1 MVDRVVQLDIRSH
14 ELGILAA
21 HPVTPLVC
29 LHHLDFIPEIFP
41 KTTTKTFTKVE
52 AVKYLLDAATVD
64 PASILQQSICYDR
77 KAGVVN
83 SCFLGLC
90 CWSVQRVHKSINPP
104 KTCQNIFVM
113 VLWKSQRNIV
123 LSITRSLSKTFYNN
137 FHSFS
142 LQKWDIMFHQI
153 IRY

>member
-1 MVDRVVQLDIRSH
+1 MVDWVVQLDIRRD

-21 HPVTPLVC
+21 HPVTPLVS

-52 AVKYLLDAATVD
+52 AVKYLLAAARVD

-90 CWSVQRVHKSINPP
+90 C
-104 KTCQNIFVM
+104 
-113 VLWKSQRNIV
+113 
-123 LSITRSLSKTFYNN
+123 
-137 FHSFS
+137 
-142 LQKWDIMFHQI
+142 
-153 IRY
+153 

>member
-1 MVDRVVQLDIRSH
+1 
-14 ELGILAA
+14 
-21 HPVTPLVC
+21 
-29 LHHLDFIPEIFP
+29 
-41 KTTTKTFTKVE
+41 
-52 AVKYLLDAATVD
+52 VD